1 MPERPRRTDGP
12 QRPLHSAPPT
22 RPRRVWPDAE
32 ALTIRGARDREL
44 PALLD
49 RPPDGVPARGGI
61 VLAHGAGG
69 TSRMA
74 FLARAARRL
83 AAAGWLV
90 LRFDFGYAVGRGRPG
105 PPERPTAP
113 ERRDLAAALETM
125 HGLLPDRLPI
135 YLAGKSYGGRVAT
148 FVAAEVG
155 PEIAGVIVFGYPIE
169 PPGRTRPADVAA
181 LRALEAPL
189 LVIQGTRDT
198 LGPLAVLERALAGR
212 PEATVSALA
221 GADHSYRLPA
231 GTHSRPTLL
240 EDRAIDAAIGW
251 LEAQDT
257 PDPA

>member
-1 MPERPRRTDGP
+1 MPERPRRAGVP
-12 QRPLHSAPPT
+12 ARPPRFASPT
-22 RPRRVWPDAE
+22 PPRRVWPKAE
-32 ALTIRGARDREL
+32 PLTLSGARDRDL

-49 RPPDGVPARGGI
+49 RPPADVAPRGGI

-69 TSRMA
+69 TSQA
-74 FLARAARRL
+74 PFLARAARRL

-90 LRFDFGYAVGRGRPG
+90 LRFDFGFAVGGGRPG
-105 PPERPTAP
+105 PPERPSAP
-113 ERRDLAAALETM
+113 ERQDLAAAIEALR
-125 HGLLPDRLPI
+125 GLLPDRWPV

-155 PEIAGVIVFGYPIE
+155 PGIAGVIVFGYPIE

-189 LVIQGTRDT
+189 LVVQGTRDT
-198 LGPLAVLERALAGR
+198 LGPLAVLETALAGR
-212 PEATVSALA
+212 PAATVNVLD

-240 EDRAIDAAIGW
+240 EDRAIDAAIAW
-251 LEAQDT
+251 LDGVGRGG
-257 PDPA
+257 